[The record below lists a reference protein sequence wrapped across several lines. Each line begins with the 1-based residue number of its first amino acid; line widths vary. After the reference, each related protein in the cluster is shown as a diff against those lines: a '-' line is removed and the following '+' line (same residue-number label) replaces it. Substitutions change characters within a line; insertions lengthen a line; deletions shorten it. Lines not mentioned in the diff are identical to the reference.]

1 VIAGLLIVVWKQRG
15 NFRRAPQM
23 LAVAAVAVPD
33 LSREDVT
40 ADQLPEDQWL
50 ALATKLAG
58 EGELR
63 LAIRA
68 LFLSALATMAGR
80 NWIALARFKSNRDYE
95 REFRRRA
102 VSLPQALSAFSM
114 LTMIYNRIWY
124 GLHEPSPE
132 LVAECQESVRVL
144 KS

>member
-1 VIAGLLIVVWKQRG
+1 
-15 NFRRAPQM
+15 
-23 LAVAAVAVPD
+23 

-40 ADQLPEDQWL
+40 ADELPEDEWL

-68 LFLSALATMAGR
+68 LFLSALAAMAGR
-80 NWIALARFKSNRDYE
+80 QWIVLARFKSNRDYE

-102 VSLPQALSAFSM
+102 ASLPQALGAFSS
-114 LTMIYNRIWY
+114 LAAIYNRIWY

-132 LVAECQESVRVL
+132 LLQQCQQSVQTL